1 MLWSAPLQVTV
12 EILPASGARAF
23 RLSRRIEL
31 PPRLLFARSLPLE
44 VEELRGEL
52 RFVLPDGPAVEARA
66 RLRQDPERPERG
78 LEAELEGLRPE
89 AVAAIQSYIEDRS
102 GAAGGQGT
110 GPA

>member
-31 PPRLLFARSLPLE
+31 PPRLAFSRALAIEAAALDAQ
-44 VEELRGEL
+44 L
-52 RFVLPDGPAVEARA
+52 RFALPDGPIVEARA
-66 RLRQDPERPERG
+66 TLRQDPERPERG

-89 AVAAIQSYIEDRS
+89 ALAAIQRYIEERS
-102 GAAGGQGT
+102 GAA
-110 GPA
+110 